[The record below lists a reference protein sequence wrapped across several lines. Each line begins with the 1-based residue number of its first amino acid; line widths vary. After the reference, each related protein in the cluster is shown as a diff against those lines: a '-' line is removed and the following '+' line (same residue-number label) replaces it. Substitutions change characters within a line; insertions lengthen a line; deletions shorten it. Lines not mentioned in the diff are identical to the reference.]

1 MALVENEMRVDDP
14 MERGAFPTGTAGTG
28 VLEAPSASDGEAEVL
43 YPPGIKLFGE
53 EKRRRDREI
62 AETVRRHVDPT
73 TGRLPASIAQQVYHD
88 VGHRFGLSPSG
99 VILRTP
105 SEIKPTNLETLEY
118 ARSQKGKTPKEERAA
133 RPRRR
138 RAQREERPQQEPRL
152 KRRDA
157 TVQQRVREAARAFV
171 NPATGRIPAADATRV
186 YHQLAEQFQRT
197 AGTVS
202 NYLKGLTPTAA
213 ECAALRWER
222 ERERKGT
229 GPRPVAT
236 RPAAVARPAGTEEID
251 YSAHPAALFPVAQ
264 PQAPPRRKPGDDP
277 VPMKERVKT
286 MTGPDGRLI
295 DYDESYQVQRKGE
308 TVETKLDDATA
319 EFLRSFRVQQASEMI
334 DALRDCGRAMHNY
347 VNHTQRYLQ
356 EFQQSI
362 QTVGNQ
368 IAEVAGFTIQSLK
381 ESHRRDLQELREYID
396 ALEEDNTRLN
406 SQLNRARSI
415 LTPADEGSPAGER
428 AGVGASSRSAG
439 GRPSAARD

>member
-1 MALVENEMRVDDP
+1 MALVENEMRVDDAA
-14 MERGAFPTGTAGTG
+14 ERGDFP
-28 VLEAPSASDGEAEVL
+28 EASGSAADEGQEEEAL

-53 EKRRRDREI
+53 EKRRRDQQI
-62 AETVRRHVDPT
+62 AEAVTRHVDAA
-73 TGRLPASIAQQVYHD
+73 TGRLPASIAQQVYQD
-88 VGHRFGLSPSG
+88 IGRRFGLSPSG

-118 ARSQKGKTPKEERAA
+118 ARSQKGKTPPEERAA

-138 RAQREERPQQEPRL
+138 RAAREESPQQEPRL

-157 TVQQRVREAARAFV
+157 TVQQRVREAAQRYV

-186 YHQLAEQFQRT
+186 YHELAEEFQRT

-222 ERERKGT
+222 ERERKGS
-229 GPRPVAT
+229 PAPIRSVEAAPSPVM
-236 RPAAVARPAGTEEID
+236 EEVD
-251 YSAHPAALFPVAQ
+251 YTSHPAALFPISQ
-264 PQAPPRRKPGDDP
+264 PQAPPRRKRGDDP
-277 VPMKERVKT
+277 VPMRERVRT
-286 MTGPDGRLI
+286 MMGPDGRLI
-295 DYDESYQVQRKGE
+295 DYDESYQSQRAAE

-334 DALRDCGRAMHNY
+334 DALRDCGRAMNNY

-356 EFQQSI
+356 EFQQSL
-362 QTVGNQ
+362 QAVGNQ
-368 IAEVAGFTIQSLK
+368 LAEVAGFTIQSLK
-381 ESHRRDLQELREYID
+381 ESQRRDLQELREYIE

-406 SQLNRARSI
+406 AQLNRARTI
-415 LTPADEGSPAGER
+415 LAPSEDGNASAERTP
-428 AGVGASSRSAG
+428 VGAGASRSAG
-439 GRPSAARD
+439 GRPNAMRD